1 MGIIRREGALSSVVI
16 YLGIVLGF
24 VLSLFVYP
32 KYLATEEIGLIRV
45 LLDLSGIIVPF
56 MLLGVQNTYVKYHP
70 YFKNSP
76 DQLGA
81 FQLLSML
88 IPGLGAVLG
97 LGVFYILKPFLISTV
112 ASNSPLLVEYI
123 DWLPALIFMISGA
136 KLIRAYFRSE
146 FNITIS
152 NFYESI
158 FLRLGYIT
166 TVLVYFYLDLGVQ
179 WLVYLFILTYALVFI
194 SMIISYLSR
203 NTVRINSNFK
213 AIDKE
218 KRREVFSYGLFAILN
233 VLSGSMIIKIDSWMI
248 SSLAG
253 LGATGIYAIALALGN
268 VIELPRKS
276 ITQISV
282 PVISNSWKN
291 GNMANIRDIYHR
303 TSLNQFIA
311 SGLIF
316 TLVWLNIQDLFDL
329 IPNGDV
335 FRQGVWVV
343 FFIGLAK
350 IFSSAT
356 GINNEILLVSD
367 HYRYSLAIR
376 LLLVVTAIITNLYF
390 IPIYGITGAALA
402 TSISILSNNL
412 LLFLFVWVKLKMQP
426 FKVDNLYALIWLS
439 LIFFVAWLVPIE
451 FDYPLINIVMRSA
464 LILVMFV
471 FIVMRM
477 RFSEDLK
484 EMVLLSLK
492 KVGIK
497 L

>member
-1 MGIIRREGALSSVVI
+1 
-16 YLGIVLGF
+16 
-24 VLSLFVYP
+24 
-32 KYLATEEIGLIRV
+32 
-45 LLDLSGIIVPF
+45 
-56 MLLGVQNTYVKYHP
+56 
-70 YFKNSP
+70 
-76 DQLGA
+76 
-81 FQLLSML
+81 
-88 IPGLGAVLG
+88 
-97 LGVFYILKPFLISTV
+97 
-112 ASNSPLLVEYI
+112 
-123 DWLPALIFMISGA
+123 
-136 KLIRAYFRSE
+136 
-146 FNITIS
+146 
-152 NFYESI
+152 
-158 FLRLGYIT
+158 
-166 TVLVYFYLDLGVQ
+166 
-179 WLVYLFILTYALVFI
+179 
-194 SMIISYLSR
+194 
-203 NTVRINSNFK
+203 
-213 AIDKE
+213 
-218 KRREVFSYGLFAILN
+218 
-233 VLSGSMIIKIDSWMI
+233 
-248 SSLAG
+248 
-253 LGATGIYAIALALGN
+253 
-268 VIELPRKS
+268 
-276 ITQISV
+276 
-282 PVISNSWKN
+282 
-291 GNMANIRDIYHR
+291 MANIRDIYHR